1 MVMLHRNLVFINV
14 PTTIKEY
21 LSLSILKKKKV
32 RLYPVTVLSFCVKGG
47 TEVKYTKVV
56 RVSIKMCYKRN

>member
-1 MVMLHRNLVFINV
+1 MLHRNLVFINV
-14 PTTIKEY
+14 PTTIKEFIPQY
-21 LSLSILKKKKV
+21 LKKKKKV